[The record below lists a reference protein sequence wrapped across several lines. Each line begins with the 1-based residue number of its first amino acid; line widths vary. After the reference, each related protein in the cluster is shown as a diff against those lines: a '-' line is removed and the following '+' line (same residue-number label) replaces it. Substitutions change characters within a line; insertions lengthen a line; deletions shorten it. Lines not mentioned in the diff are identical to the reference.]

1 MYSCPVGA
9 RNNTNHS
16 YKFQSHSQGI
26 EQLVL

>member
-1 MYSCPVGA
+1 MYSCHWA
-9 RNNTNHS
+9 RKHTSHS